1 MNPESVFIVRKVWEL
16 VELCAEQRRHC
27 RWVNMEDLRNA
38 LDSWE
43 IGRKEAYAALRELEQ
58 KNDLLTLTRGEDDE
72 ITDIVIT
79 PPTCRCPE
87 CRLMVCS
94 RQDWDDHL
102 PNCLRQ
108 REKLRRFGLIA

>member
-43 IGRKEAYAALRELEQ
+43 IGRKEAYAALWELERRIY
-58 KNDLLTLTRGEDDE
+58 LLTMNRGQDDT

-79 PPTCRCPE
+79 PERFRCPE